1 MLTVNLN
8 PFNKLDA
15 TVTSLMPASHLSD
28 ADVLATIE
36 DALWKDPVIRTLD
49 RDSLHFEIHESEVY
63 LSGHVTNAMHR
74 RRIEDLISG
83 VRGVNV
89 IHTDITADDQL
100 TTSVAQALASDART
114 RPYLIWVGAFHGW
127 IRLSGEVPNS
137 HVHEAA
143 EEVAGRVSRV
153 RGVLD
158 LPHLP
163 GERFGVERR
172 PLQPHLA
179 TPAYA
184 KDGFAGNVAQVVIN
198 PHNRLVSHLA
208 VQLRPARAGYSAG
221 EGEVVLVPVEAIE
234 IANENSVFLTDGL
247 HDLEAR
253 PVFHDADF
261 PRAPTDWRP
270 PFPYLIGT
278 VRWLRL

>member
-8 PFNKLDA
+8 PFNKVDA

-100 TTSVAQALASDART
+100 TTSVAQALASDSRT

-127 IRLSGEVPNS
+127 LRLSGEVPNS
-137 HVHEAA
+137 QVRDAA

-158 LPHLP
+158 LPRLP
-163 GERFGVERR
+163 GEHPGLQRR
-172 PLQPHLA
+172 PLQPRLA
-179 TPAYA
+179 TPVYA
-184 KDGFAGNVAQVVIN
+184 KDGLAGNVAQVVIN
-198 PHNRLVSHLA
+198 PRNRLVSHIA
-208 VQLRPARAGYSAG
+208 VQTLSGQKARN
-221 EGEVVLVPVEAIE
+221 VFLIPVEAIE
-234 IANENSVFLTDGL
+234 TASESSTFLTDTL